1 MRKNIL
7 LFTICLLFIPLLTL
21 TAFLILAI
29 ETQPRVDRQATL
41 TPEHITRAKHII
53 DTHRNQVAID
63 QLATVNILSEDAD
76 IVANYLANR
85 FTKGSAQILAADRS
99 AHIYLSLPIPQ
110 SLFNGYL
117 NFEATLIQTAALP
130 RLQSARI
137 GNLVLPDFLTKLLVS
152 QLIYWL
158 QRNPNIH
165 KGLDAIRLVQ
175 ISPIKI
181 NIMYHRWNNHLLT
194 QEMNLPVLSKK
205 AQAQLYRYHTLLVKK
220 SRQSNTKTIS
230 LSEILPPLMHVAAK
244 HSINGDALEENR
256 AVILATAI
264 HALGIS
270 TKLFIPDAINWPRP
284 AEQLVTLEGRRDFAK
299 HFIAS
304 AAITAYTNTK
314 LSDAVGLFKEIVDSR
329 HGSGFSFKDIAANR
343 AGTQFGKKAVAST
356 ADAQQ
361 LQQLVADGLND
372 VDLMPPWS
380 DLPEHMSEKEFK
392 ARFGNINTVA
402 YKNMMQI
409 IENRVSMLKVLR

>member
-7 LFTICLLFIPLLTL
+7 LFTICLFFIPLLTL
-21 TAFLILAI
+21 AAFLMLAI
-29 ETQPRVDRQATL
+29 ETQPRVDRQVTL
-41 TPEHITRAKHII
+41 TSEHIARAKHII

-63 QLATVNILSEDAD
+63 QLAIASILSEDAD

-85 FTKGSAQILAADRS
+85 FTKGNAQISIADQS
-99 AHIYLSLPIPQ
+99 AHIHLSLPIPQ

-130 RLQSARI
+130 QLQSARI
-137 GNLVLPDFLTKLLVS
+137 GNLALPDFLTNLLIS
-152 QLIYWL
+152 QLIYSL

-165 KGLDAIRLVQ
+165 KGLDAIKLVQ
-175 ISPIKI
+175 ISPNKI
-181 NIMYHRWNNHLLT
+181 NIMYHRQNNNLLT
-194 QEMNLPVLSKK
+194 QEINFPGFSKK
-205 AQAQLYRYHTLLVKK
+205 AQTQIYHYHMLLVKN
-220 SRQSNTKTIS
+220 SRQSSTKTVS
-230 LSEILPPLMHVAAK
+230 LSEILPPLMHIAAK

-264 HALGIS
+264 HALGMS

-284 AEQLVTLEGRRDFAK
+284 AEQLVTLEGRHDFAK

-314 LSDAVGLFKEIVDSR
+314 LSDAVGLFKEIIDSR
-329 HGSGFSFKDIAANR
+329 HGSGFSFSDITANR

-361 LQQLVADGLND
+361 LQRLVSGGLND
-372 VDLMPPWS
+372 ADLMPPWS
-380 DLPEHMSEKEFK
+380 DLPENMSKTEFK
-392 ARFGNINTVA
+392 ARFGNINTPA
-402 YKNMMQI
+402 YKNMMQV
-409 IENRVSMLKVLR
+409 IESRVSMLSVLR